1 MTRKIG
7 VIGGT
12 FDPIHLGHLA
22 AATQVANRL
31 GLDRVILAPAGEPW
45 HKRESPGASPEDR
58 FQMVELA
65 AGEDQRFR
73 VTRVDIDR
81 PGPTFTSD
89 TLRDLLEQHSA
100 SGESSDDTWFFIAGA
115 DALADFMQWREP
127 MAILEQAH
135 LVGVTRPGHTL
146 AAPVLPTGSYTL
158 VEIPDVDISSTDIRE
173 RVRTGQSI
181 TGLVPA
187 AVESYIRER
196 GLYLSPAGGRE

>member
-1 MTRKIG
+1 MTRTIG

-22 AATQVANRL
+22 AATQVADRL
-31 GLDRVILAPAGEPW
+31 ELDRVILAPAGEPW

-58 FQMVELA
+58 FHMVELA
-65 AGEDQRFR
+65 VAADPRFM

-81 PGPTFTSD
+81 PGPTFTTD
-89 TLRDLLEQHSA
+89 TLRDLQAERAA
-100 SGESSDDTWFFIAGA
+100 SGDTDDDMWFFIAGA

-127 MAILEQAH
+127 LSILEQAH
-135 LVGVTRPGHTL
+135 LVGVTRPGHAL
-146 AAPVLPTGSYTL
+146 AAPVLPSGSYTL

-181 TGLVPA
+181 VGLVLP

-196 GLYLSPAGGRE
+196 GLYVSPAGGPE